1 MAWNQRSGRRDHRGD
16 PGRPDLPGRARP
28 TGLRP
33 VSGCSPSLT
42 GTLNQQMITATP
54 VRSSKSWR
62 QAAAFGRIRSP
73 FSLSMTEFMP
83 YLGLSHWTHGSW
95 LARLAKDRPGR
106 FDIWP
111 SGVRGQLGTSPHNE
125 RPRGLACPSTR

>member
-73 FSLSMTEFMP
+73 FSLSMTECHALPGSQSLDAWFMA
-83 YLGLSHWTHGSW
+83 S
-95 LARLAKDRPGR
+95 
-106 FDIWP
+106 
-111 SGVRGQLGTSPHNE
+111 QTS
-125 RPRGLACPSTR
+125 